1 VLAPS
6 KVLEEFIGDF
16 NISAELAYNIDS
28 KHGDIIKEYYVIGV
42 NIK

>member
-1 VLAPS
+1 M
-6 KVLEEFIGDF
+6 GNF

-28 KHGDIIKEYYVIGV
+28 KHGDIIKEYHAIGV